1 MPELPEVETIK
12 RGLEQGLVGQT
23 ISGVKIDWAKSFH
36 SSAEEIKKLVIG
48 AKFDGI
54 ERRAKVLV
62 INLSGSHSLL
72 VHLKMTGQLVWDHK
86 SEVKGQVSNVR
97 KVGGHPSPS
106 MVDELPDKSTRVIF
120 EFKTGDKLFFNDQR
134 KFGWIK
140 LVESS
145 MVDRDPLISRLGP
158 EPLSKDFT
166 LDSFTKVIK
175 RRPKSPI
182 KPVILDQSTVS
193 GVGNIYA
200 DESLH
205 LAKIHPLRLAGS
217 LTPAEIKRLHQ
228 AIKDIIT
235 LGIKHGGSSVRNYVN
250 HMGGKGD
257 YLDLARVFRRQGQP
271 CPVCGTEVKK
281 IRVAGRGTHF
291 CPKCQKAPK

>member
-12 RGLEQGLVGQT
+12 RGLEKGLVGQT
-23 ISGVKIDWAKSFH
+23 ISDIKIDWAKSFH
-36 SSAEEIKKLVIG
+36 SSAKEIQSHVIG
-48 AKFDGI
+48 SKIDGI
-54 ERRAKVLV
+54 DRRAKVL
-62 INLSGSHSLL
+62 IIHLSGTYSLL
-72 VHLKMTGQLVWDHK
+72 IHLKMTGQLVW
-86 SEVKGQVSNVR
+86 VKASGERS
-97 KVGGHPSPS
+97 VGGHPSPS
-106 MVDELPDKSTRVIF
+106 MVHELPDKSTRVIF
-120 EFKTGDKLFFNDQR
+120 EFKSGDKLFFNDQR

-145 MVDRDPLISRLGP
+145 MVYRDPLIKRLGP

-166 LDSFTKVIK
+166 LDGFAKIIK

-182 KPVILDQSTVS
+182 KPLILDQSTVS

-228 AIKDIIT
+228 AIIDIIK

-271 CPVCGTEVKK
+271 CPVCGTEIKK
-281 IRVAGRGTHF
+281 TRVAGRGTHF
-291 CPKCQKAPK
+291 CPKCQKWPRSAI